1 MEHNEDF
8 ARLEQFVEKLL
19 YSHNQLKNEKNEM
32 LAQLQ
37 AKQEEI
43 NELREM
49 IKNLQEDRNVM
60 HDRVTGLI
68 GRIDEWEKSIDQ
80 EEAGQNSRPEQE
92 GSRKPAKKSSSL
104 FNAAAGQS
112 SGTALR

>member
-19 YSHNQLKNEKNEM
+19 DSHNQLKNEKNEM

-37 AKQEEI
+37 AKQDEI
-43 NELREM
+43 TELREM
-49 IKNLQEDRNVM
+49 INNLQEDRNVM

-68 GRIDEWEKSIDQ
+68 DRIDEWEKSIDQ
-80 EEAGQNSRPEQE
+80 EGAGQNSDPEQS
-92 GSRKPAKKSSSL
+92 GTRKISKKSSSL

-112 SGTALR
+112 SEPALR